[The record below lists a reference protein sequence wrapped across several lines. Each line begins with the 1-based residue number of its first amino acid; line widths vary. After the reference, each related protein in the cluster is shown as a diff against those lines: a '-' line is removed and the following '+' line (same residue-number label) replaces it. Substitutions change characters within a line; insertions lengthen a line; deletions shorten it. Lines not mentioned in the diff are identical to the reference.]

1 MLNYHQV
8 TLTQAHQ
15 QLTQLCTQV
24 GSQPDIVVITP
35 AQGPEVVLM
44 AKAELNSLL
53 ETAHLLSTPAN
64 ASRLLTALQRAKTRT
79 LTPQSLQSLREEVG
93 LTDDTD

>member
-8 TLTQAHQ
+8 SLAEAHQ

-24 GSQPDIVVITP
+24 LTQPDIVIITP
-35 AQGPEVVLM
+35 TQGPEVVLM

-79 LTPQSLQSLREEVG
+79 LTSHSQNRQ
-93 LTDDTD
+93 